1 MGNLS
6 FAEFRPTILQANREM
21 VQGDATRLKQIYSHQ
36 DDITI
41 LGGFGGIAQGWLQV
55 EPRLNWAASQF
66 ARGTFAEEE
75 VSVVVGTELAYT
87 VAIERN
93 QVDVGQP
100 PVPQTLELR
109 VTQIFRR
116 EPAGWRLVHR
126 HADPLVHQRSPQS

>member
-6 FAEFRPTILQANREM
+6 FAEFRSTILQANREV
-21 VQGDATRLKQIYSHQ
+21 VQGDATRLKEIYSHQ

-41 LGGFGGIAQGWLQV
+41 LGGFGGIERGWSQV
-55 EPRLNWAASQF
+55 EPRLDWAASQF
-66 ARGTFAEEE
+66 SRGTFAEEE

-100 PVPQTLELR
+100 PTPQTLELR